1 MQQDM
6 TQSESVAGRS
16 DVSLR
21 MQCTQSEDYDKEAHG
36 ERVCT

>member
-6 TQSESVAGRS
+6 TQSESVAGGS

-21 MQCTQSEDYDKEAHG
+21 MQSTQTEDYDKQARG
-36 ERVCT
+36 ERACM